1 MCSCDAGLKPQPLA
15 VDNVVTHPPTE
26 TNQMTSDNVD
36 DTKCEVAGSVVDENF
51 YWNCRMAVFP
61 LISFSGDFEWVISS
75 GEFLLLLLRNGSS
88 LIKCA

>member
-36 DTKCEVAGSVVDENF
+36 DTESEVANIVVNKDTTRNTNNSIGCG
-51 YWNCRMAVFP
+51 WC
-61 LISFSGDFEWVISS
+61 
-75 GEFLLLLLRNGSS
+75 LLL
-88 LIKCA
+88 AHH